1 MAPPRR
7 MTRAGEGA
15 GRRARRRA
23 RRRVQPECARLAN
36 EQLRPMKGAPHDVS
50 RVVDAW
56 ARSRR
61 RRRRDARGS
70 QSFAPGE
77 PQVPGHV
84 EFLPCSS
91 TDRSPESR
99 FVAPPRW
106 SSLDARLPSSLTS
119 ESCRRGSRARR
130 SRLGQER
137 ARQRTG
143 PAPNMPV
150 RGRQASRG
158 CRGHRLAAPNHRL
171 ALHREA
177 QDGRWLGRCSLEEPA
192 ARSPPTRPARW
203 PPGTR
208 LESRSPR
215 RHHHPTQLLRV
226 NEALDARSHHAAR
239 SG

>member
-1 MAPPRR
+1 
-7 MTRAGEGA
+7 
-15 GRRARRRA
+15 
-23 RRRVQPECARLAN
+23 
-36 EQLRPMKGAPHDVS
+36 MKGALPDVS
-50 RVVDAW
+50 PAARASG
-56 ARSRR
+56 RSRR
-61 RRRRDARGS
+61 RRDRDARGLRA
-70 QSFAPGE
+70 FARGAPRE
-77 PQVPGHV
+77 PGHA
-84 EFLPCSS
+84 ELLPCLSM
-91 TDRSPESR
+91 DRTPGLQV
-99 FVAPPRW
+99 VAPLQW
-106 SSLDARLPSSLTS
+106 SSLDARSPSSLTS